1 MQNEVGGKN
10 VSAGFNSDK
19 EKNMKKIFVLG
30 FLMSLTIF
38 GLSGC
43 GGDDRSSNTN
53 TSNMNRATMNT
64 NGMSNNGALMPN
76 QNTGANANA
85 NTGTAMT
92 GNEFMTEAAIGGMAE
107 VELGKLASTK
117 AQNADVKKFA
127 QMMVA
132 DHGKANTELKALAT
146 KKGVTLPTE
155 LDAKHKSTMTE
166 LQGLSGAAFDK
177 AYIAGQLADHEKTV
191 KMFQA
196 QAQNATDPDVKA
208 FAAKTLPTLQE
219 HLEMVRNLNNKLNT
233 LSTSGNTTSNSNM
246 KNTNMK

>member
-1 MQNEVGGKN
+1 
-10 VSAGFNSDK
+10 
-19 EKNMKKIFVLG
+19 MKKIFVLG

-43 GGDDRSSNTN
+43 GGAADNRSSNYN
-53 TSNMNRATMNT
+53 TSNMNSPAMNT

-76 QNTGANANA
+76 QNTGGNA

-92 GNEFMTEAAIGGMAE
+92 DNEFMTEAAVGGMAE

-117 AQNADVKKFA
+117 AQNADVKKFG

-132 DHGKANTELKALAT
+132 DHSKANTELKALAT
-146 KKGVTLPTE
+146 KKGVTLPTD
-155 LDAKHKSTMTE
+155 LDAKHKATMTE

-177 AYIAGQLADHEKTV
+177 AYVADMLADHEKDV

-208 FAAKTLPTLQE
+208 FAAKTLPTLQA
-219 HLEMVRNLNNKLNT
+219 HLEAVRNLHNKMNT
-233 LSTSGNTTSNSNM
+233 ITANTNAMSNSGKTNANGNM
-246 KNTNMK
+246 KNTK

>member
-1 MQNEVGGKN
+1 
-10 VSAGFNSDK
+10 
-19 EKNMKKIFVLG
+19 MKKIFGFG

-43 GGDDRSSNTN
+43 GGAADDRTSNYN
-53 TSNMNRATMNT
+53 TTNMNRPSLNT

-76 QNTGANANA
+76 QNTGGNA
-85 NTGTAMT
+85 NTATAMT
-92 GNEFMTEAAIGGMAE
+92 DNDFMTEAAVGGMAE
-107 VELGKLASTK
+107 VELGKMASTK

-132 DHGKANTELKALAT
+132 DHTKANTELKALAT
-146 KKGVTLPTE
+146 KKSVTLPTE

-166 LQGLSGAAFDK
+166 MQGLSGAAFDK

-196 QAQNATDPDVKA
+196 QAQSATDPDVKA
-208 FAAKTLPTLQE
+208 FATKTLPTLQE
-219 HLEMVRNLNNKLNT
+219 HLDMVRNLNNKMN
-233 LSTSGNTTSNSNM
+233 SMTSNSNATTTNSNM
-246 KNTNMK
+246 KNMK